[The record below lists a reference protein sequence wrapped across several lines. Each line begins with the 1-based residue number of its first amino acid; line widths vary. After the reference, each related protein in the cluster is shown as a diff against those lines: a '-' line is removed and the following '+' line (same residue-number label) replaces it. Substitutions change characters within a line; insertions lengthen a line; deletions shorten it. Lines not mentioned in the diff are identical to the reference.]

1 MQLWG
6 SFSKTNKGVIWWI
19 QNYFGN
25 LEEINAD
32 TQPGWTDGANNLING
47 GEVFSSAT
55 PAEIIAGTL
64 DPGMG
69 TVAIT
74 IISDWGSGFQS
85 EVVITNNYYR
95 SIWFFNRAFL

>member
-32 TQPGWTDGANNLING
+32 TQSGWTDGANNLING

-55 PAEIIAGTL
+55 PAEIIVGVETYKCLSFFQPFAL
-64 DPGMG
+64 DKM
-69 TVAIT
+69 TCKK
-74 IISDWGSGFQS
+74 QS
-85 EVVITNNYYR
+85 SPCKELNHRNQ
-95 SIWFFNRAFL
+95 